1 LAEIQKKGTHDHELL
16 NALKWVGMWIAIA
29 MCVMALIWKFMGRQL
44 ATEFLGGYVIEF
56 SLSMDNLFVF
66 MSIFTSFGISE
77 HAQHRVLHWGIIG
90 AIIMRF
96 IFIMAGVA
104 IVERF
109 AWVLYIFGVLLLY
122 NGIKMFKGDD
132 KEEDPTQSPI
142 MKFIRKFLPMTE
154 DFRGEKFF
162 VKEYSE
168 EKGKIVHHATP
179 LFGVLLLIEFSDII
193 FAIDSVPAVFSISI
207 HPLVVYSSNILAILG
222 LRQLYFVLEYMA
234 KRFQY
239 VRYGV
244 AIILMFTGFK
254 LLAEIFHIEVG
265 TEVSILV
272 IIGILA
278 ASIIL
283 SMVISGRKK
292 DDEDGQIAENAGNAA
307 AELTAEKAGNLNE
320 AGAELTAEKAENLNE
335 AGTEPA
341 VNAAETLKETE
352 AASVEDKAENM
363 NGAETASAADKAEN
377 PKKAESAQAE
387 DKAEN
392 HKEEGPAS
400 AADTAETLNAEA
412 AQADKGE

>member
-1 LAEIQKKGTHDHELL
+1 MTQTRKEADRSELI
-16 NALKWVGMWIAIA
+16 NALKWVGIWIAIA
-29 MCVMALIWKFMGRQL
+29 MVVMALIWRLMGRQL

-66 MSIFTSFGISE
+66 MSIFTAFGIPD

-90 AIIMRF
+90 AIILRF
-96 IFIMAGVA
+96 VFIMAGVA

-109 AWVLYIFGVLLLY
+109 AWVLYIFGVLLFY

-132 KEEDPTQSPI
+132 GEKDPTQSPV
-142 MKFIRKFLPMTE
+142 MKLIRKFLPMTE

-168 EKGKIVHHATP
+168 NHNKIVHHATP

-244 AIILMFTGFK
+244 AVILMFTGFK
-254 LLAEIFHIEVG
+254 LLAEIVHIDV
-265 TEVSILV
+265 TTVASIL
-272 IIGILA
+272 IIVGVLA

-283 SMVISGRKK
+283 SMVISGRREKK
-292 DDEDGQIAENAGNAA
+292 DQSCANEQECVNSASAP
-307 AELTAEKAGNLNE
+307 LTGAQTEHISQDADAVASINDKVPE
-320 AGAELTAEKAENLNE
+320 ASYD
-335 AGTEPA
+335 TEGSRDSSS
-341 VNAAETLKETE
+341 ET
-352 AASVEDKAENM
+352 AAS
-363 NGAETASAADKAEN
+363 
-377 PKKAESAQAE
+377 ESAPHEATE
-387 DKAEN
+387 DDNRSK
-392 HKEEGPAS
+392 
-400 AADTAETLNAEA
+400 
-412 AQADKGE
+412 

>member
-1 LAEIQKKGTHDHELL
+1 MAEIQKKGTHDHELL

-29 MCVMALIWKFMGRQL
+29 MCVMALIWKFMGGQL

-168 EKGKIVHHATP
+168 ERGRIVHHATP

-292 DDEDGQIAENAGNAA
+292 DENDGQIAENAGNAA

-320 AGAELTAEKAENLNE
+320 TGAQPSADIAG
-335 AGTEPA
+335 
-341 VNAAETLKETE
+341 
-352 AASVEDKAENM
+352 NM
-363 NGAETASAADKAEN
+363 NGAEAASAADKAEN
-377 PKKAESAQAE
+377 PKEAEPAQAA
-387 DKAEN
+387 DKAETL
-392 HKEEGPAS
+392 KEEEPAP
-400 AADTAETLNAEA
+400 AANAAETVKEKEA
-412 AQADKGE
+412 AQADKGGDLK